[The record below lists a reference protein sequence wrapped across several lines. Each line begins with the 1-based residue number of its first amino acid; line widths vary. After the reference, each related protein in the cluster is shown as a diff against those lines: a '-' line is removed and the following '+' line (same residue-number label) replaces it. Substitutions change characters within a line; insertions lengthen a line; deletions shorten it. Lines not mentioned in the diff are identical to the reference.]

1 MFGSLWLNE
10 SGEEKNGVLLQ
21 NLEASKLETKSA
33 ETAGFPSHGSNVT
46 LKRKDYHR
54 TPDENNKLR
63 QYKIPKKFASP
74 HKYNIRLD
82 PDRHAGS
89 NQIDLGKDQ
98 YSDISTKSQYDN
110 HSVKPQYESMSMNKS
125 QLDNYSEKSP
135 YENNSVKSEYPHCL
149 PKSQYENISVKPQYN
164 NHSVK
169 SEFQH
174 SLEKSQ
180 YETQSVKSQY
190 QNHVMNPE
198 YENHAVKS
206 VYPPP
211 PLPPQLNQRHF
222 LEPQDRAP
230 VLPFQ
235 AYTHILNH
243 FTFQPFKM
251 NGLV

>member
-33 ETAGFPSHGSNVT
+33 ETAGFPSPGSNVT
-46 LKRKDYHR
+46 LKRKDYRR

-82 PDRHAGS
+82 PDRHAES
-89 NQIDLGKDQ
+89 NQIDLSKDQ
-98 YSDISTKSQYDN
+98 YSDISTKSQYDS